1 MKMRVVAYA
10 RYSSNNQ
17 REESIDAQLRA
28 IEEYA
33 KQNNMLIIKTYI
45 DRAMSGTKDD
55 RPQFMQMIMDSKKK
69 IFDAVIV
76 HKLNRFSR
84 NKYDAAKYKHKL
96 QRNNVKLLSVLE
108 RLDDSPEST
117 VMESL
122 LMGMAEYESKNLAR
136 EVMKGS
142 LENARTCRHNG
153 GLPPLGYSVDPK
165 TQLYLINEETAPIIR
180 FIFESYINGRGY
192 NDIVSELNKK
202 GLKTSKGNKFTVSTV
217 RDILKNEKY
226 IGTYT
231 YNKAEAK
238 NVDGK
243 RNSHRS
249 KNEDQIIKIEN
260 GMPAII
266 DKKDFEEVKR
276 IMDRN
281 KKIHNTFNAKE
292 VYLLSGLVQCGE
304 CGSKMNGNIS
314 YYKNNGE
321 KLRYIMYRCTAKAGE
336 TKEHTKSIGRD
347 ILEEYIL
354 TEMERVIFSDTA
366 INYLVKE
373 LSKFYNS
380 KSKQM
385 QDELKFTKNKLS
397 KIEKDIEN
405 ILLAVAEGNRHA
417 SLMDRLSKLEEEK
430 ESLVVQIEETK
441 LSYSGTEPITAS
453 YLKKIFKEHKKILE
467 QRDKELIKKF
477 ISLYVEKIMVFEDC
491 VDVVFKLSPLL
502 VQRSYGEPYHK

>member
-10 RYSSNNQ
+10 RYSSDNQ
-17 REESIDAQLRA
+17 REESIYAQLRA
-28 IEEYA
+28 IKDYA
-33 KQNNMLIIKTYI
+33 KQNNMIIVKTYA
-45 DRAMSGTKDD
+45 DRAMSGTKDN
-55 RPQFMQMIMDSKKK
+55 RPDFMQMIMDSRKG

-108 RLDDSPEST
+108 KLDDSPESGI
-117 VMESL
+117 MESL
-122 LMGMAEYESKNLAR
+122 LVGMAEYESKKLAR

-153 GLPPLGYSVDPK
+153 GLPPLGYRVDSR
-165 TQLYLINEETAPIIR
+165 TQLYIINEETSPIIR
-180 FIFESYINGRGY
+180 LIYDSYINGKGY
-192 NDIVSELNKK
+192 NYIANELNKK
-202 GLKTSKGNKFTVSTV
+202 GLKTAKGNKLTVSTV
-217 RDILKNEKY
+217 KDILKNEKY

-243 RNSHRS
+243 RNSHKS
-249 KNEDQIIKIEN
+249 KIEDQIIKIEG

-276 IMDRN
+276 IMERN
-281 KKIHNTFNAKE
+281 KKIHNTYNAKE
-292 VYLLSGLVQCGE
+292 VYLLSGLIECGE
-304 CGSKMNGNIS
+304 CGAKMNGNIS
-314 YYKNNGE
+314 YYKSNGE
-321 KLRYIMYRCTAKAGE
+321 KLRYIMYRCTSKSGE
-336 TKEHTKSIGRD
+336 SKEHTKSIRRD
-347 ILEEYIL
+347 ILEEYII
-354 TEMERVIFSDTA
+354 TEMEKVIFSDQA

-373 LSKFYNS
+373 LSKFSNS
-380 KSKQM
+380 KGKQM
-385 QDELKFTKNKLS
+385 QDELRFTKNKLS

-405 ILLAVAEGNRHA
+405 ILLVVAEGNRHA

-430 ESLVVQIEETK
+430 ESLVIQLEETK
-441 LSYSGTEPITAS
+441 LSYPETEPITAS
-453 YLKKIFKEHKKILE
+453 YLKKIFKEHKDILE
-467 QRDKELIKKF
+467 QRDKQLIKKF
-477 ISLYVEKIMVFEDC
+477 IALYVEKVMVFEDY

-502 VQRSYGEPYHK
+502 VQRSHAEPYHK

>member
-10 RYSSNNQ
+10 RYSSDNQ

-28 IEEYA
+28 IEDYA
-33 KQNNMLIIKTYI
+33 KKNNMIIVKTYV
-45 DRAMSGTKDD
+45 DRAMSGTKDN
-55 RPQFMQMIMDSKKK
+55 RPEFMQMIMDSKKK

-84 NKYDAAKYKHKL
+84 NQYDSAKYKHKL

-108 RLDDSPEST
+108 RLDDSPESGI
-117 VMESL
+117 MESL
-122 LMGMAEYESKNLAR
+122 LVGMAEYESRNLAR

-153 GLPPLGYSVDPK
+153 GLPPLGYSVDPR
-165 TQLYLINEETAPIIR
+165 TQQYIINQETAPIIR
-180 FIFESYINGRGY
+180 FIFNSYINGNGY
-192 NDIVSELNKK
+192 HYIVDKLNKK
-202 GLKTSKGNKFTVSTV
+202 GLKTTKGNNFTVSTIK
-217 RDILKNEKY
+217 DILKNEKY

-231 YNKAEAK
+231 YNKVEAK
-238 NVDGK
+238 NIDGK

-249 KNEDQIIKIEN
+249 KKEDQIIKIEG

-276 IMDRN
+276 IMERN
-281 KKIHNTFNAKE
+281 KKIHNTYNAKE
-292 VYLLSGLVQCGE
+292 IYLLSGLIECGE
-304 CGSKMNGNIS
+304 CGAKMNGNIS
-314 YYKNNGE
+314 YYKSNE
-321 KLRYIMYRCTAKAGE
+321 ERLRYIMYRCTSKSGQS
-336 TKEHTKSIGRD
+336 KDHTKSIKRD
-347 ILEEYIL
+347 IIEEYIL
-354 TEMERVIFSDTA
+354 TEMEKVIFSDQA
-366 INYLVKE
+366 ISYLVNE
-373 LSKFYNS
+373 LSKFSNS

-385 QDELKFTKNKLS
+385 QDELKFNKNKLS

-430 ESLVVQIEETK
+430 ESLVIQLEETK
-441 LSYSGTEPITAS
+441 LSYPETEPITAS
-453 YLKKIFKEHKKILE
+453 YLKKIFKEHKNILE

-477 ISLYVEKIMVFEDC
+477 ISLYVEKVLVFEGY

-502 VQRSYGEPYHK
+502 VQRGHGEPYHK

>member
-10 RYSSNNQ
+10 RYSSDNQ
-17 REESIDAQLRA
+17 REESVDAQLRA
-28 IEEYA
+28 IREYA
-33 KQNNMLIIKTYI
+33 KQNNMIIVKTYV
-45 DRAMSGTKDD
+45 DRAMSGTKDN
-55 RPQFMQMIMDSKKK
+55 RPEFRQMI
-69 IFDAVIV
+69 
-76 HKLNRFSR
+76 
-84 NKYDAAKYKHKL
+84 
-96 QRNNVKLLSVLE
+96 
-108 RLDDSPEST
+108 
-117 VMESL
+117 MESL
-122 LMGMAEYESKNLAR
+122 LIGMAEYESRNLAR

-153 GLPPLGYSVDPK
+153 GLPPLGYTVDPR
-165 TQLYLINEETAPIIR
+165 TQVYVINEETAPIIR
-180 FIFESYINGRGY
+180 FIYESYINGSGY

-202 GLKTSKGNKFTVSTV
+202 GLKTAKGNKFTVSTIK
-217 RDILKNEKY
+217 DILKNEKY

-231 YNKAEAK
+231 YNKSEAK

-243 RNSHRS
+243 RNSHKS
-249 KNEDQIIKIEN
+249 KSDDQIIKIEG

-276 IMDRN
+276 IMERN
-281 KKIHNTFNAKE
+281 KKIHNTYNAKE
-292 VYLLSGLVQCGE
+292 IYLLSGLIECGE
-304 CGSKMNGNIS
+304 CGAKMNGNIS
-314 YYKNNGE
+314 YYKSNGE
-321 KLRYIMYRCTAKAGE
+321 KLRYIMYRCTSKSSESKG
-336 TKEHTKSIGRD
+336 HTKSIRRD
-347 ILEEYIL
+347 ILEEYII
-354 TEMERVIFSDTA
+354 TEMEKVIFSDQA
-366 INYLVKE
+366 MNYLVKE
-373 LSKFYNS
+373 LSKFSNS

-430 ESLVVQIEETK
+430 ESLVIEIEETK
-441 LSYSGTEPITAS
+441 LSYPETELITAS

-467 QRDKELIKKF
+467 QRDKHLIKKF
-477 ISLYVEKIMVFEDC
+477 ITLYVEKVMVFEDY

>member
-1 MKMRVVAYA
+1 
-10 RYSSNNQ
+10 
-17 REESIDAQLRA
+17 
-28 IEEYA
+28 
-33 KQNNMLIIKTYI
+33 
-45 DRAMSGTKDD
+45 
-55 RPQFMQMIMDSKKK
+55 
-69 IFDAVIV
+69 
-76 HKLNRFSR
+76 
-84 NKYDAAKYKHKL
+84 
-96 QRNNVKLLSVLE
+96 
-108 RLDDSPEST
+108 
-117 VMESL
+117 
-122 LMGMAEYESKNLAR
+122 
-136 EVMKGS
+136 
-142 LENARTCRHNG
+142 
-153 GLPPLGYSVDPK
+153 
-165 TQLYLINEETAPIIR
+165 
-180 FIFESYINGRGY
+180 
-192 NDIVSELNKK
+192 
-202 GLKTSKGNKFTVSTV
+202 
-217 RDILKNEKY
+217 
-226 IGTYT
+226 
-231 YNKAEAK
+231 
-238 NVDGK
+238 
-243 RNSHRS
+243 
-249 KNEDQIIKIEN
+249 
-260 GMPAII
+260 MPAII
-266 DKKDFEEVKR
+266 TKKDFEEVKR

-281 KKIHNTFNAKE
+281 KRIHNTFNAKE

-321 KLRYIMYRCTAKAGE
+321 KLRYIMYRCTAKARE
-336 TKEHTKSIGRD
+336 TKEHTKSIRRD

-373 LSKFYNS
+373 LSKFSNS

-430 ESLVVQIEETK
+430 ESLVIEIEESK

-477 ISLYVEKIMVFEDC
+477 ISLYVEKVLVFEDY

-502 VQRSYGEPYHK
+502 VQRSYSEPYHKSVLNLLKSDKTVYYLFIETINHILNINMVNSFFTYIK